1 MQISPSNTSSQRGAV
16 LIHVAIA
23 LLGLIAFTTFVVD
36 YGVMWVSRGQAQ
48 TAADAG
54 ALSGA
59 IALAFENSADFA
71 AAKEKARAIAIS
83 NQVFGAAPD
92 VQLGDVTFPACPRV
106 RPVLP
111 TRA

>member
-23 LLGLIAFTTFVVD
+23 LLGLLAFTAFVVD
-36 YGVMWVSRGQAQ
+36 YGVMWVGRGQAQ

-59 IALAFENSADFA
+59 IALAFESRTDFA
-71 AAKEKARAIAIS
+71 AAKEKARAIAS
-83 NQVFGAAPD
+83 ANRSWARR
-92 VQLGDVTFPACPRV
+92 LTSSWRM
-106 RPVLP
+106 
-111 TRA
+111 